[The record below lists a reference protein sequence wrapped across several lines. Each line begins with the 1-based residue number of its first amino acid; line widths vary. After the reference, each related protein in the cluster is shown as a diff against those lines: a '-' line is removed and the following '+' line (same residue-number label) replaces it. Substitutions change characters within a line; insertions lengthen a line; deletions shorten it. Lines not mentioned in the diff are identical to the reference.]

1 MDVNVHFTCIPCMC
15 SCSNTHTD
23 HACEYSGCRNV
34 LVIDGN
40 MKNHRDTC
48 KAVDAGYIQFDGLP
62 GLFKTGCTRTPAY
75 MNRFCYDHAPR
86 VCQVRT
92 LTEDSLSE
100 EGVVDLVIGK
110 KTLRN
115 VTYYKVYSSY
125 RLLTMA
131 NAILYV

>member
-1 MDVNVHFTCIPCMC
+1 
-15 SCSNTHTD
+15 
-23 HACEYSGCRNV
+23 
-34 LVIDGN
+34 

-75 MNRFCYDHAPR
+75 MNRFCHDHAPR
-86 VCQVRT
+86 VCQIRT
-92 LTEDSLSE
+92 LTEDSPSPAE
-100 EGVVDLVIGK
+100 EGVVDSVISK

-125 RLLTMA
+125 RLITMA
-131 NAILYV
+131 NAILYVQCHVYLCHVFQLQLHCIIIIVPYKGSFIGQQ